1 MLTSSTSMDTCALS
15 AGKRYYLDSICAVP
29 ATSCNLLSRFQGHSD
44 IISGIGYVHAFDC
57 YITSSWDGALR
68 LWKRPQPAA
77 AAAAVT
83 STSTGKP
90 STAAASGDAAY
101 LLPEDS
107 ADAANY
113 VSEYEKAR
121 PLVMPKALSQVRS
134 TTTCCT
140 TTALQTSCNGSA
152 HTRCY
157 ARGSLSHM

>member
-1 MLTSSTSMDTCALS
+1 MCSVCWDA
-15 AGKRYYLDSICAVP
+15 YYLRLESSCAVP
-29 ATSCNLLSRFQGHSD
+29 AALCILLSRFQGHSD
-44 IISGIGYVHAFDC
+44 IISGIGYVHALDC

-77 AAAAVT
+77 AAAAT

-113 VSEYEKAR
+113 VSEYEKAH

-134 TTTCCT
+134 TGT
-140 TTALQTSCNGSA
+140 TTALQTSCKAADSRECIA
-152 HTRCY
+152 S
-157 ARGSLSHM
+157 SLQRIA